1 MQRVEK
7 IKNWAEEHLSTP
19 KAAGE
24 TIGRIIPDIIVGLLT
39 DFAFSGG
46 KAGGKVAKEIAEESL
61 DSVKDAAVREI
72 AEEGAD
78 SIKDAVTKEVIKEV
92 KEETAEKAAK
102 EIVEKAT
109 KEIGEKTGKEVSE
122 KTIKE
127 LTEETAKKA
136 RKAVDDAVEEAVKKA
151 GEGGS
156 YSSFGEMSFKD
167 GKRYSAW
174 NKLREEGL
182 TFEQAE
188 KIKYIEKGQKPAPET
203 YLSGEYIE
211 NHLQSFKDSGA
222 VKIMPNEP
230 SGTIGGKGGTFV
242 MSGDELDEIIQ
253 YANGDVSKIEGVLG
267 LDPGYLGKNPVI
279 VMMDD
284 SSNVRMPSGNEL
296 GAWPEYWEPGGYT
309 SGGIKEAVIDPVP
322 EGEYTYK
329 FLFE

>member
-1 MQRVEK
+1 MKALYDTCQTAGRECGTTGEK
-7 IKNWAEEHLSTP
+7 IAYIAGTVITGYLIG
-19 KAAGE
+19 KAANKGAE
-24 TIGRIIPDIIVGLLT
+24 ALKKFASRAIPKLKTALREN
-39 DFAFSGG
+39 AG
-46 KAGGKVAKEIAEESL
+46 KLAGKVS
-61 DSVKDAAVREI
+61 SVFGSFGNK
-72 AEEGAD
+72 
-78 SIKDAVTKEVIKEV
+78 
-92 KEETAEKAAK
+92 
-102 EIVEKAT
+102 
-109 KEIGEKTGKEVSE
+109 
-122 KTIKE
+122 
-127 LTEETAKKA
+127 
-136 RKAVDDAVEEAVKKA
+136 
-151 GEGGS
+151 GGS

-267 LDPGYLGKNPVI
+267 LDLGYLGKNPVI